1 MNTNPYLKDVTPA
14 VAAEETAPT
23 GPAPA
28 WAALIDELLER
39 AAALCVEHGVD
50 LDDWMKAAWSA
61 YVEARPGLR
70 AHLEEMHLLAQL
82 DELRKGGRMGE
93 A

>member
-1 MNTNPYLKDVTPA
+1 MMHTNPNLKTSAASTADESSTP
-14 VAAEETAPT
+14 VQTPT
-23 GPAPA
+23 
-28 WAALIDELLER
+28 WASLVEELLAR
-39 AAALCVEHGVD
+39 AAAVSADNGVD